1 MLDTH
6 FHIWDI
12 NEKYYTW
19 LTPDLKEIYKTFFI
33 DDYKKTI
40 KGLGIDGAI
49 LVQAATDINESI
61 KLLKI
66 ADENPLIKGV
76 IAWLDFE
83 SDGVLDDL
91 NALNKYKKLKG
102 VRPMIQDIE
111 NVNWINDIRFH
122 KIFESLIV
130 KNLVFEALVK
140 TQHLENIINI
150 AKMFPELQIVINH
163 AAKPIINAEKNMPLK
178 WQELIKKACLY
189 QNISCKMSGLVTK
202 CCSDYNYEILRPY
215 MNYLVTTF
223 SAKKNIWGSDWP
235 VVNLKCTY
243 QEWFNLSIRFI
254 STLSK
259 SEQIDILENNAKL
272 IYKLKV

>member
-19 LTPDLKEIYKTFFI
+19 LTPDLEEIYKTFFV

-49 LVQAATDINESI
+49 LVQAAADINESI
-61 KLLKI
+61 KLLQI

-83 SDGVLDDL
+83 SDGVLNDL
-91 NALNKYKKLKG
+91 NTLNRYKNLKG
-102 VRPMIQDIE
+102 VRPMIQNIE
-111 NVNWINDIRFH
+111 NVNWINNIRFY

-130 KNLVFEALVK
+130 KNLVFEALVE
-140 TQHLENIINI
+140 TQHLKNIINI

-163 AAKPIINAEKNMPLK
+163 AAKPIINTEKNMPSK
-178 WQELIKKACLY
+178 WQELIKEASLY
-189 QNISCKMSGLVTK
+189 QNISCKMSGLVTE
-202 CCSDYNYEILRPY
+202 CCSDYTYETLRPY

-223 SAKKNIWGSDWP
+223 STKKILWGSDWP

-259 SEQIDILENNAKL
+259 REQIDILENNAKL